1 MYSPFFD
8 SNGKPLTIGKLK
20 YEHLSQLVDCD
31 EGHHLEFKLL
41 LKDDEKAQLAKEIAS
56 FANCEGGWLIIGID
70 DKTGIAEE
78 MGSDVFTQL
87 IRYDKY
93 AIEFLQYFRF
103 RHAFFL

>member
-8 SNGKPLTIGKLK
+8 SYGKPLTIEKIK

-56 FANCEGGWLIIGID
+56 FANCEGILFQINEILLASLSVVCFA
-70 DKTGIAEE
+70 K
-78 MGSDVFTQL
+78 SL
-87 IRYDKY
+87 S
-93 AIEFLQYFRF
+93 
-103 RHAFFL
+103 